1 MASLVMAIIALTSLA
16 IPSHTHKSSVRLLQ
30 ESFYFVIITPMSTYD
45 FFIAGRWRNYPEVKK
60 ALDTVRS
67 HNKTAYCFIE
77 NSYEDSKV
85 EFKQDASIESI
96 MQKLESLPK
105 DDDFI
110 KHIFE
115 NDMQAQRDS
124 DALLLVLPAGISG
137 HIEAGASY
145 GMGKKCYAVGVPE
158 KTETL
163 YDIFDEIFSD
173 IDSLKDWL
181 KAN

>member
-1 MASLVMAIIALTSLA
+1 
-16 IPSHTHKSSVRLLQ
+16 
-30 ESFYFVIITPMSTYD
+30 MSKYD
-45 FFIAGRWRNYPEVKK
+45 FFIAGRWRNYSEVKK
-60 ALDTVRS
+60 ALDSVRA

-77 NSYEDSKV
+77 NLYKGSKV

-110 KHIFE
+110 KHIFQ

-124 DALLLVLPAGISG
+124 DNFLLVLPAGISG
-137 HIEAGASY
+137 HVEAGASY
-145 GMGKKCYAVGVPE
+145 GMGKKCYALGIPE

-163 YDIFDEIFSD
+163 YGIFNEIFPD
-173 IDSLKDWL
+173 LESLENWL
-181 KAN
+181 SAK

>member
-1 MASLVMAIIALTSLA
+1 
-16 IPSHTHKSSVRLLQ
+16 
-30 ESFYFVIITPMSTYD
+30 MSKYD
-45 FFIAGRWRNYPEVKK
+45 FFIAGRWRNYSEVKK
-60 ALDTVRS
+60 ALDSVRA

-77 NSYEDSKV
+77 NLYKRSKV

-110 KHIFE
+110 KHIFQ

-124 DALLLVLPAGISG
+124 DNFLLVLPAGISG
-137 HIEAGASY
+137 HVEAGASY
-145 GMGKKCYAVGVPE
+145 GMGKKCYALGIPE

-163 YDIFDEIFSD
+163 YGIFNEIFPD
-173 IDSLKDWL
+173 LESLENWL
-181 KAN
+181 SAK